1 MPTYTFVKDWY
12 DFRGCLAGCVGGMMS
27 IGLLNMKLHMKIVDG
42 QRFHIRKISGGPS
55 SILSTDGHNVDID
68 VGAE

>member
-1 MPTYTFVKDWY
+1 
-12 DFRGCLAGCVGGMMS
+12 MS